1 MNVATHGLGP
11 SAVGDRRW
19 WVLAAVAVASFL
31 VLLDDTAVAIALP
44 SIGRQLGLGLTG
56 LEWVINIYTVSFA
69 VLTLAGGLLTD
80 RFGARPVFLVGVAA
94 FTIVSVLAGFSSTG
108 AMLLGMRAAQGSAA
122 ALIAPSALTL
132 LITSFPGARRA
143 VALGV
148 WSGVGATALAV
159 GPLLGALLTDA
170 FGWRSIFFLN
180 LPLGVAML
188 ILARAALPRP
198 APAQRPLRAP
208 VDVVGLI
215 TSAIALFALVLALT
229 QASSSG
235 WTSPRLWAML
245 AIAAASAAIFVVAER
260 RSAAPLVDLS
270 LFRIPNVAA
279 ANVLALLNLAVM
291 CSVFFF
297 LSLYLQLVIG
307 FSPTR
312 AGLVLLPMTVLIA
325 VLAPLA
331 GWLVSHVGARVLIG
345 AGMVLAAAGLVL
357 LAGVDPGW
365 GMRQLLPGL
374 LIEGIGL
381 GLATTPIT
389 TAAIQQ
395 VPDERSGIASATL
408 NVFRMVGLSLG
419 VAVMG
424 AVVAAHWPG
433 DLAQSAVDAT
443 AFTTGI
449 AMGFWVN
456 AVLAVVAA
464 VLAILA
470 IRAPSRAASTD
481 LSNSR

>member
-1 MNVATHGLGP
+1 MGN
-11 SAVGDRRW
+11 RQW
-19 WVLAAVAVASFL
+19 WVLTAAAVASFL

-44 SIGRQLGLGLTG
+44 SMGRQLGLGLSG
-56 LEWVINIYTVSFA
+56 LEWVINIYTLPLA
-69 VLTLAGGLLTD
+69 VLTLVAGLLTD
-80 RFGARPVFLVGVAA
+80 RLGARPVFLGGVAA
-94 FTIVSVLAGFSSTG
+94 FTVISVLAGFSTTG
-108 AMLLGMRAAQGSAA
+108 AMLLGMRAAQGGAA

-132 LITSFPGARRA
+132 LITSFSGSRRG

-148 WSGVGATALAV
+148 WSGVAAAALAV

-170 FGWRSIFFLN
+170 FGWRSIFLLN
-180 LPLGVAML
+180 LPFGLLMF
-188 ILARAALPRP
+188 ILARAALPGPLP
-198 APAQRPLRAP
+198 ALRAP
-208 VDVVGLI
+208 RPRVDVVGVVASGV
-215 TSAIALFALVLALT
+215 TLFALVLGLA
-229 QASSSG
+229 QANASG
-235 WTSPRLWAML
+235 WASPRLWTML
-245 AIAAASAAIFVVAER
+245 AVAAAGAAVFVVAER
-260 RSAAPLVDLS
+260 RSTAPLVDLS
-270 LFRIPNVAA
+270 LFRLPNVAG

-325 VLAPLA
+325 VFAPLA

-345 AGMVLAAAGLVL
+345 TGMVLAAVGLVL
-357 LAGVDPGW
+357 LAGVHPSW
-365 GMRQLLPGL
+365 GLWQLLPGL
-374 LIEGIGL
+374 LVEGLGL

-389 TAAIQQ
+389 TAAMLQ

-433 DLAQSAVDAT
+433 DLARSTVDAA

-456 AVLAVVAA
+456 AVLAVLAA
-464 VLAILA
+464 VLAVVA
-470 IRAPSRAASTD
+470 IRAPRVAPSTD
-481 LSNSR
+481 LPTSR